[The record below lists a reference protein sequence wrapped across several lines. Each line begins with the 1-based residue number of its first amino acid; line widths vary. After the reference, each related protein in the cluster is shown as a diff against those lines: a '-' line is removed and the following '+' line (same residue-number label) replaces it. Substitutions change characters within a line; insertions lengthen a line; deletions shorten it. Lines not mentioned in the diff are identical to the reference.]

1 MLRNVVIFIMV
12 LIILMILFR
21 ELKREP
27 KVITKPVKVP
37 KVVEVDHNVNLS
49 DSDYSAKKNIRAG
62 VRFSEQEDVR
72 VFDPSLPPYSISDL
86 NYGPKQMDAVDRI
99 RNPLRYPYKSAYS
112 YQPQIAVTDQLPFQV
127 VGGGRRREPALN
139 AGYAPMLN
147 PPTAINIGGQN
158 IAPIGISVRGGL
170 GLPQQVGVI
179 MKIFGGEENDIHP
192 LFGRKRFPRD
202 HKWDYY
208 TTLGKDGV
216 KLKVRNVNNNQRFD
230 ELSSNDEVFVQG
242 LKDRY
247 RVIIY
252 ESDFPQYI

>member
-27 KVITKPVKVP
+27 KVAAQPVE
-37 KVVEVDHNVNLS
+37 VVEVDQNVNLS

-86 NYGPKQMDAVDRI
+86 NYGVQQLNNIDRI
-99 RNPLRYPYKSAYS
+99 RNPLRFPYKSAYS

-127 VGGGRRREPALN
+127 VGGGRRRGPALN

-147 PPTAINIGGQN
+147 PPVAVDIGGQN

-170 GLPQQVGVI
+170 GLPQQVGVL
-179 MKIFGGEENDIHP
+179 MKLFGGGEESDIHP
-192 LFGRKRFPRD
+192 LYGRRRRPNERKY
-202 HKWDYY
+202 DYY

-216 KLKVRNVNNNQRFD
+216 KLRVRNVNNNQRFD
-230 ELSSNDEVFVQG
+230 ELNSNDEVFVQG

-247 RVIIY
+247 RVVIY